1 MSKVLLSCQDL
12 TKEFELSP
20 RGLFGAPATRL
31 RAVDGVSF
39 QVSEGQTLGIV
50 GESGCGKST
59 TAKLLLRLEQATA
72 GSIRFD
78 GKDVQHASGE
88 ALRTYRKSVQGVFQ
102 DPFTSLNPRMTVGD
116 SIAEPLRASAG
127 LSRRDMAARVAELL
141 DLVGIRPAAARLY
154 PHEFSGGQR
163 QRIAIARGLAINP
176 RVLILDEPVSAL
188 DVSIRAQILNLLQ
201 DLQVRLNLSYVLI
214 SHDLHV
220 IAHMCD
226 RIAVMYLGRIVEEG
240 PAHEIVE
247 RPQHPYTEALFSAS
261 LSPDP
266 DAVSRRIVLRGEIP
280 SPISP
285 PTGCSFHP
293 RCPQAMA
300 VCSSQRPTTV
310 ATQDGVVACHLR
322 SPLAVAA

>member
-78 GKDVQHASGE
+78 GEDVQHASGE

-280 SPISP
+280 SPIAP

-293 RCPQAMA
+293 RCPQAMGT
-300 VCSSQRPTTV
+300 CSAQRPATV

-322 SPLAVAA
+322 IP